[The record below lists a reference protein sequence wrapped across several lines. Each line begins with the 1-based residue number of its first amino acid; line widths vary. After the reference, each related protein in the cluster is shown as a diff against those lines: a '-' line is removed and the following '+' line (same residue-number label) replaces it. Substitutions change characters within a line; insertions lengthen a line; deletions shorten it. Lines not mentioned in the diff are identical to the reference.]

1 MPRARS
7 APAGRSGGSTRK
19 STATSKSSGSR
30 AKASTTR
37 AKASATRAK
46 SASTSRAKSG
56 SSSRAKSASTPRA
69 RSSSS
74 SSSRSSASKR
84 SSAAKKGG
92 QARGRQQTAEKRAR
106 QVTAPLDFSGKSVA
120 ELRNALRGGVITPL
134 NIVMLT
140 RDRIEETLDDAVSRG
155 RMTSAD
161 AQKLASELLSRGRK
175 QTNEVLRDL
184 DKLLGSGPTDVRKR
198 GAEAASRARKQV
210 GAATARA
217 RSAADPVLAEADR
230 ARRTVGVGPSL
241 PITGFDDLSVSQ
253 IQKRLGTLKPTE
265 LRKVRDYER
274 RHANR
279 KGVLSSIE
287 QKLG

>member
-46 SASTSRAKSG
+46 SASTSQAKSG

-84 SSAAKKGG
+84 SSTAKKGG
-92 QARGRQQTAEKRAR
+92 QARGRQETAEKRAR

-161 AQKLASELLSRGRK
+161 AQKLASE
-175 QTNEVLRDL
+175 
-184 DKLLGSGPTDVRKR
+184 
-198 GAEAASRARKQV
+198 AASRGRKQV

-217 RSAADPVLAEADR
+217 RSAADPVLAQADR
-230 ARRTVGVGPSL
+230 ARRTVGVGPSF

-279 KGVLSSIE
+279 KGVL
-287 QKLG
+287 